1 MSDNERRMA
10 ASSELTT
17 KREDLANRY
26 QHLFGGLEQAQKAFR
41 VDTRTLQQRI
51 ASEMN
56 RRRWK
61 DPVWNLRIRRI
72 ASRVHSTEAAKQQ
85 LAEASRRYWATDE
98 ARRQKSLERGG
109 IMIKTL
115 PLLLRGA
122 SNQDIMAITLLN
134 SGQVRNARN
143 NLTRAGRLPRPTKEQ
158 ESSAKS
164 KAHLGKRKNGPRE
177 YTQEQERNIVMS
189 RKLLYAGLIPDDPN
203 LYRKLEAIRKEF
215 NLPFP
220 EFFAARLNFEIWLS
234 ILSDRAKTTL
244 LGSQLAE
251 AGNSV
256 DPAWFRDVQL
266 EYRQLYEQIV
276 RSLKIK

>member
-1 MSDNERRMA
+1 MSDSERRPA
-10 ASSELTT
+10 TSSDLTT
-17 KREDLANRY
+17 KREDLAKRY
-26 QHLFGGLEQAQKAFR
+26 QHLFGGLEQARKAFR
-41 VDTRTLQQRI
+41 VDTRTLQQRTI
-51 ASEMN
+51 SEIN
-56 RRRWK
+56 RRRWQ
-61 DPVWNLRIRRI
+61 DPKWSLRMRKI
-72 ASRVHSTEAAKQQ
+72 AAEVHSTVAAKQQ
-85 LAEASRRYWATDE
+85 LAEASRGYWATDE
-98 ARRQKSLERGG
+98 ARRKKSLERGG
-109 IMIKTL
+109 IMIKAL

-122 SNQDIMAITLLN
+122 SNQDIMAITLLS

-143 NLTRAGRLPRPTKEQ
+143 NLTRAGRLPRPTKEE

-177 YTQEQERNIVMS
+177 YTQEQERNIAMS
-189 RKLLYAGLIPDDPN
+189 RKLLDAGMIPDDPN
-203 LYRKLEAIRKEF
+203 LYRKLEAIQKKF

-244 LGSQLAE
+244 LGRQLAE

-256 DPAWFRDVQL
+256 DPGWFKDVQL